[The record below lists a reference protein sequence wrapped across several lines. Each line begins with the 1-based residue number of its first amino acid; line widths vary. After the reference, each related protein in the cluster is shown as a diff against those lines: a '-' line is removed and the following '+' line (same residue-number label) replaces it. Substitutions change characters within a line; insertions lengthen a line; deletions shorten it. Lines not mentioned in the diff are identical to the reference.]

1 MVGQTFLSA
10 EPPADQPADRNV
22 CPTKPEEPIMKYV
35 IAMLSCLLIV
45 SEVMAQDA
53 PKGPPPVLK
62 AVTSVDSTKGLIEFN
77 EVRYVIEEVQKVVVE
92 IVNGEKVEKVIR
104 EQRMVPV
111 GQIIQV
117 ETAKSCFITPDGK
130 QVPVDDVWKRV
141 KANTVV
147 AFVDGDKAPDAPFL
161 QALNPQTIVIIA
173 STSSLLKDPNFWPQ
187 PEKK

>member
-1 MVGQTFLSA
+1 
-10 EPPADQPADRNV
+10 
-22 CPTKPEEPIMKYV
+22 
-35 IAMLSCLLIV
+35 
-45 SEVMAQDA
+45 
-53 PKGPPPVLK
+53 
-62 AVTSVDSTKGLIEFN
+62 
-77 EVRYVIEEVQKVVVE
+77 VE

-173 STSSLLKDPNFWPQ
+173 STSSLLKDPNFRPQ